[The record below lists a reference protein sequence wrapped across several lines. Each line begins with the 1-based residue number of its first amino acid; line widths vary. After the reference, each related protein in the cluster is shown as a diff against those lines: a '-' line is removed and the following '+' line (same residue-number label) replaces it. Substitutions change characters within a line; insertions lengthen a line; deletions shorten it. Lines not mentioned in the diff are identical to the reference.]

1 MGFVATILIGAAL
14 GALGGYST
22 LGRRPTYVWV
32 LLAALGSFGALFTTY
47 LGQDFGWNGPN
58 EGAGPIGSVVGAF
71 LVFAVTRCM
80 VRHRL
85 RRTAPQLVMRRN
97 LSTSDV
103 DRSSPLHLPRS

>member
-1 MGFVATILIGAAL
+1 MGFVATILIGAAI

-22 LGRRPTYVWV
+22 LGRRPAYLLI

-71 LVFAVTRCM
+71 LVFAFTRSALPNTIAEHLKPM
-80 VRHRL
+80 PARDKAAEAAL
-85 RRTAPQLVMRRN
+85 PQDKLVGKAG
-97 LSTSDV
+97 
-103 DRSSPLHLPRS
+103 